1 MRQTMMIRVALL
13 AVPLALLAPAVTP
26 TAWAQD
32 DGDNPELIDVAGT
45 LEKIA
50 AQLQDAPM
58 GYRTSV
64 THERALL
71 AQHDTLPSLVAVVG
85 EDALLVTTVLPKP
98 EGLDHAGL
106 LEMCN
111 ALNQSA
117 RFARYYADDDDDIM
131 GEFGTFINGELDD
144 GTFGMNVW
152 QFVKEIMA
160 VLETPE
166 LPEE

>member
-1 MRQTMMIRVALL
+1 MRQTTMIRIALL
-13 AVPLALLAPAVTP
+13 AVPLALLAPAATP

-32 DGDNPELIDVAGT
+32 EGNNPELIDVVGT
-45 LEKIA
+45 LGKIA
-50 AQLQDAPM
+50 TQLQDAPM

-64 THERALL
+64 TDERVLL
-71 AQHDTLPSLVAVVG
+71 AQHETLPSLVAVLG
-85 EDALLVTTVLPKP
+85 EDALIVATVLAKP

-106 LEMCN
+106 LERCN
-111 ALNQSA
+111 TLNQSA
-117 RFARYYADDDDDIM
+117 RFARYYVDEDDDIM

-144 GTFGMNVW
+144 GTFGMNAW

-166 LPEE
+166 GPEE